1 MALITLG
8 ANGLGAGVG
17 GKVLQ
22 IVNVTDD
29 TNRGTTSTSYAHI
42 SSFDIAITPS
52 ATSSKIFLQFSGL
65 LYKADN
71 IGTAFLTFYRDST
84 DLSGSSSSFACN
96 DGDNKYDGSTSYSY
110 LDSPNTTSQV
120 TYKVY
125 MKVNSGSA
133 YIINQVVKGSITL
146 FEIGA

>member
-8 ANGLGAGVG
+8 ANS
-17 GKVLQ
+17 GKGKILQ
-22 IVNVTDD
+22 VVNVTDS
-29 TNRGTTSTSYAHI
+29 TLRQTTSTSYAHI
-42 SSFDIAITPS
+42 SSFDISITPS

-65 LYKADN
+65 LYKSDN
-71 IGTAFLTFYRDST
+71 GGTAFLTFYRDST

-96 DGDNKYDGSTSYSY
+96 DGDNKYDGSTSISY

-133 YIINQVVKGSITL
+133 DIANQVVKGSITL